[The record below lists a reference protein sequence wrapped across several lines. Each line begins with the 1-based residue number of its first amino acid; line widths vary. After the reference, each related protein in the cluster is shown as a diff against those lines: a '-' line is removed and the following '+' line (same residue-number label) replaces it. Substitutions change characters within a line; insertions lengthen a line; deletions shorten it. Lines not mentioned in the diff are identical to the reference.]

1 MRVRRHREGVQPVD
15 LPPATGVPTS
25 GTVRYVL
32 KLSSGEVKITMDRSK
47 APCTVNSFVSLA
59 DQQFFDK
66 TNCHRLVDTGIFLLQ
81 CGDPTGT
88 GDGGPGYQFANETDG
103 TEKYQRGV
111 VAMANAGPD
120 TNGSQFLLFWDDSSS
135 LDAEH
140 EFTIFGELDSASRD
154 VVASIASQGRDAE
167 DRPIEP
173 AKIISVLPA

>member
-1 MRVRRHREGVQPVD
+1 M
-15 LPPATGVPTS
+15 PTS

-66 TNCHRLVDTGIFLLQ
+66 TDCHRLVDTGIFLLQ

-140 EFTIFGELDSASRD
+140 EFTIFGEMDSASTD

-173 AKIISVLPA
+173 AKIISVSPE